1 MEAIHSAPEQ
11 TLLLS
16 TLLRDVSFTDV
27 QALARLNVIRYDR
40 DQQSAELVVTFC
52 SKLTI
57 QVFDEIQQPVCGHDL
72 CRRATSPASF
82 QFIWRSANDGS

>member
-16 TLLRDVSFTDV
+16 TLLREVSFTDV

-40 DQQSAELVVTFC
+40 DQQRSELVVTFC
-52 SKLTI
+52 SKLTV
-57 QVFDEIQQPVCGHDL
+57 QVVDEIQHSFTRNV
-72 CRRATSPASF
+72 ATSK
-82 QFIWRSANDGS
+82 